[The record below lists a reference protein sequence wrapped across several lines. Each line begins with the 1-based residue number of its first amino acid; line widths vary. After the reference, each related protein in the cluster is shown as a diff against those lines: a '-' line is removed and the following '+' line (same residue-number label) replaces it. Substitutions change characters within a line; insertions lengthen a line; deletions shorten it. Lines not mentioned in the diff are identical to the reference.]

1 MERSAS
7 SCCQYSMGP
16 WRWCKWC
23 QMIDTPCLG
32 HKILTHLI
40 TLRQLPT
47 HRRSGNIPGPHSD
60 VCCQTQLDTSHLE
73 KMPKEHLYIPE
84 LLTTN
89 LNHFIESDELLTSPV
104 PLTLQTLG
112 SKKEL
117 YHVVPHLWQ
126 SHCLKQRSHVSF
138 RKVKTSDEILLD
150 QKNGYEICSM
160 TDETDIHLCS
170 VVYWWRVVIFYTDV
184 LHWCVGIL
192 MYWLVSPI

>member
-1 MERSAS
+1 MPDDWHALSWTQDSYTPYHALSTSDTHEIWKHSRTTFWCMLPNTAELAIWRK
-7 SCCQYSMGP
+7 CQ
-16 WRWCKWC
+16 
-23 QMIDTPCLG
+23 
-32 HKILTHLI
+32 
-40 TLRQLPT
+40 
-47 HRRSGNIPGPHSD
+47 
-60 VCCQTQLDTSHLE
+60 
-73 KMPKEHLYIPE
+73 EHLYIPE

-184 LHWCVGIL
+184 LHWCVGIP